1 MCWNATISL
10 NTYFLGV
17 FASLLALSNQV
28 ITFPVFLF
36 YQSWITMQL
45 FEALVWK
52 KTFSNELVSK
62 WMFAL
67 ILLQPLASLYSMKEH
82 KELKKKL
89 MIGYLLFLSVTF
101 TMIRPIST
109 IDFRSEKSESNGHLA
124 WHWLDFPIIAFVV
137 WMGFLMARFVIEKDY
152 IVISLAMISAL
163 VTYLLYHKTKTWGS
177 LWCWLINVTSFYLLY
192 LIFKKS
198 MC

>member
-109 IDFRSEKSESNGHLA
+109 IDFRSEN
-124 WHWLDFPIIAFVV
+124 
-137 WMGFLMARFVIEKDY
+137 
-152 IVISLAMISAL
+152 
-163 VTYLLYHKTKTWGS
+163 
-177 LWCWLINVTSFYLLY
+177 
-192 LIFKKS
+192 
-198 MC
+198 